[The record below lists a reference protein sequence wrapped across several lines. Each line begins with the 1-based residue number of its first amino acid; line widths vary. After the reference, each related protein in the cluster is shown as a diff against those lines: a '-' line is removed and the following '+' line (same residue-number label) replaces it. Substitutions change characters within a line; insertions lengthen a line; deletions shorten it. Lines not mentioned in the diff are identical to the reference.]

1 MYNFL
6 NDIIT
11 TISSKFSKSIEY
23 NLNYNHNSP
32 VVNTN
37 VSNDVF
43 FDYQQIIRIRQ
54 FLSNPKNLEKVINFY
69 KKNTN
74 ILDKFYDVFFNSTED
89 DIILN
94 NYKSVTKE
102 QFLDVYDFSLDY
114 NIIDNIDS
122 SNDKILIINLYK
134 LYESRQFE
142 LGQNIFDIF
151 DEKKYFPLKLGNLC
165 YMTNYSKLNVIIW
178 LIEIGFYDANINLEN

>member
-89 DIILN
+89 DSILN